1 MIKSAQDIR
10 SKMQETEE
18 YRLIVDKEVSSVMR
32 AIEIATDRGLTSTC
46 FSVSYHYRDE
56 IKKMFLAKG
65 YSFRPTGYIGG
76 VWQQTEHI
84 CW

>member
-10 SKMQETEE
+10 SEMQETEE
-18 YRLIVDKEVSSVMR
+18 YKRIIDKEVSSVVR
-32 AIEIATDRGLTSTC
+32 AIEIATARGLTNTN

-76 VWQQTEHI
+76 VWQQTENI

>member
-1 MIKSAQDIR
+1 MIRSAQDIR
-10 SKMQETEE
+10 SEMQETED
-18 YRLIVDKEVSSVMR
+18 YKRIVEKEVFNVMR
-32 AIEIATDRGLTSTC
+32 AIESAKERGFTSTC
-46 FSVSYHYRDE
+46 FSVAHQYKDE
-56 IKKMFLAKG
+56 IKKMFLVKG